1 MAAFT
6 TAKRRQ
12 SEGVH
17 PALPQPQWLY
27 MLDWKYDFI
36 HGACWGQVWQT
47 DAPGRCTSGAGLA
60 VMCLFD
66 LGGFLWI

>member
-17 PALPQPQWLY
+17 PALSQPQWLY

-36 HGACWGQVWQT
+36 HGACSGQMWQT

-66 LGGFLWI
+66 LGGFL